1 MQKEQMFWKWYSY
14 LLFVWSS
21 LAQKTILLTNTI
33 RNVCLRA
40 IPFQRTIL
48 YVGNNLVISLDT
60 AAEQTRLCDGK
71 LKGLSGPLR
80 IPHKHRLDK
89 PNFAQGSLHLPEN
102 WSNTFANT
110 FKISL
115 FSEPAK
121 TIPPQGHIVFPWG
134 LWEILSYCLQLYFFF
149 FRLTITRVMEEKSQA
164 PSGTPWHFLR
174 GDIAK
179 CVGCLFIYFLFCITL
194 FMNINV
200 ASWWDLFA
208 VLSGLEE
215 AIKYNWENNTG

>member
-1 MQKEQMFWKWYSY
+1 MSFCLIWLNNPNLNQCLFVGKAELQILITCTFSTKPILKSFYVNKVVLMQKEQMFWKWYSY
-14 LLFVWSS
+14 LLFVWPS

-40 IPFQRTIL
+40 IPFQRRIL

-60 AAEQTRLCDGK
+60 AAEQTRLCNGK

-102 WSNTFANT
+102 WSHTFANT

-121 TIPPQGHIVFPWG
+121 TIPPQGHIVFPWE
-134 LWEILSYCLQLYFFF
+134 LWEILSYTPFTP
-149 FRLTITRVMEEKSQA
+149 RLF
-164 PSGTPWHFLR
+164 PF
-174 GDIAK
+174 
-179 CVGCLFIYFLFCITL
+179 
-194 FMNINV
+194 
-200 ASWWDLFA
+200 
-208 VLSGLEE
+208 
-215 AIKYNWENNTG
+215 